1 MGLEIN
7 RQESEV
13 PKKCRRLLCYED
25 ASEVLT
31 GDKGSDEIRGITL
44 CFPQPRNMQLDLEKM
59 KSLKYLKVQNVIC
72 EDLKYLPNGLRLLD
86 WSEFPL
92 SSLPS
97 NFVLQNL
104 VALNMPGSQIQLDG
118 HFEKLDLY
126 NCENLVEV
134 HDSVGL
140 LNKLEFWGLSNCKNL
155 KILPRSLQLKSLK
168 EFYLYGCESLE
179 KFPDIQQGTERSALP
194 SSELQGSLTV
204 KLSIC
209 CKNLKELPSSIS
221 NLQNL
226 RELHLFDCENFPKGM
241 DTPGCFPK
249 LERLSFCDSNTT
261 TLPEIASIFPQLK
274 TLQINGCWN
283 LRKIPTLPPCIQ
295 SIFAEKLLFIGFTIK
310 KRIIESGLPQNIVC
324 ARRSSYQASA
334 SKTKSTV
341 GYDLVLPGTRIPKW
355 FNHQSVGS
363 SISFSVGREFPPL
376 AFCVALKVRFKVSE
390 KTIIQEVL
398 PFEQKLVRCS
408 KRQDAHCPLCEI
420 AEDSVF
426 HLFQCCPYAKGVWY
440 GGRWGFRVE
449 MIQAQSVKEFVEHI
463 IDPPGELLAER
474 VTKDEFT
481 LYATLAMKIL
491 WDAREEALVSS
502 TKASIYQLAHRLNKE
517 YVYYSRSLEI
527 TRGTEEQNSG
537 SGWTRPPDQV
547 GKA

>member
-1 MGLEIN
+1 MA
-7 RQESEV
+7 V
-13 PKKCRRLLCYED
+13 K
-25 ASEVLT
+25 VLRSSPISSKERK
-31 GDKGSDEIRGITL
+31 DQHCLHQNYK
-44 CFPQPRNMQLDLEKM
+44 DLSM
-59 KSLKYLKVQNVIC
+59 
-72 EDLKYLPNGLRLLD
+72 
-86 WSEFPL
+86 
-92 SSLPS
+92 
-97 NFVLQNL
+97 
-104 VALNMPGSQIQLDG
+104 
-118 HFEKLDLY
+118 
-126 NCENLVEV
+126 
-134 HDSVGL
+134 
-140 LNKLEFWGLSNCKNL
+140 
-155 KILPRSLQLKSLK
+155 
-168 EFYLYGCESLE
+168 
-179 KFPDIQQGTERSALP
+179 
-194 SSELQGSLTV
+194 
-204 KLSIC
+204 LSIC

-226 RELHLFDCENFPKGM
+226 RELRLFDCENFPKGM
-241 DTPGCFPK
+241 DTP
-249 LERLSFCDSNTT
+249 
-261 TLPEIASIFPQLK
+261 
-274 TLQINGCWN
+274 
-283 LRKIPTLPPCIQ
+283 
-295 SIFAEKLLFIGFTIK
+295 
-310 KRIIESGLPQNIVC
+310 GLPQNIVC

-341 GYDLVLPGTRIPKW
+341 RYDLVLPGTRIPKW

-376 AFCVALKVRFKVSE
+376 AFCVALKVRFKVPE
-390 KTIIQEVL
+390 KTTR
-398 PFEQKLVRCS
+398 FKKLVRCS

-449 MIQAQSVKEFVEHI
+449 MIQAQSVKEFVKHI

-474 VTKDEFT
+474 ITKDEFT

-537 SGWTRPPDQV
+537 SGWTRPPDQWV
-547 GKA
+547 KLNFDASCDQNNAGLAIVLSDQEGNGRSIRRGISLCSKMGNAIGKRGEI

>member
-1 MGLEIN
+1 
-7 RQESEV
+7 
-13 PKKCRRLLCYED
+13 
-25 ASEVLT
+25 
-31 GDKGSDEIRGITL
+31 
-44 CFPQPRNMQLDLEKM
+44 
-59 KSLKYLKVQNVIC
+59 
-72 EDLKYLPNGLRLLD
+72 
-86 WSEFPL
+86 
-92 SSLPS
+92 
-97 NFVLQNL
+97 
-104 VALNMPGSQIQLDG
+104 
-118 HFEKLDLY
+118 
-126 NCENLVEV
+126 
-134 HDSVGL
+134 
-140 LNKLEFWGLSNCKNL
+140 
-155 KILPRSLQLKSLK
+155 
-168 EFYLYGCESLE
+168 
-179 KFPDIQQGTERSALP
+179 
-194 SSELQGSLTV
+194 
-204 KLSIC
+204 
-209 CKNLKELPSSIS
+209 
-221 NLQNL
+221 
-226 RELHLFDCENFPKGM
+226 M

-274 TLQINGCWN
+274 SLDIERVLEPSENSNASTMYTIYIC
-283 LRKIPTLPPCIQ
+283 R
-295 SIFAEKLLFIGFTIK
+295 KLLFIGFTIK

-341 GYDLVLPGTRIPKW
+341 GYHLVLPGTRIPKW

-390 KTIIQEVL
+390 KTTNSRWPALKDYKCSLDERLKMFLCKVAAEVL

-440 GGRWGFRVE
+440 G
-449 MIQAQSVKEFVEHI
+449 
-463 IDPPGELLAER
+463 GELLAER

-537 SGWTRPPDQV
+537 SGWTRPPDQWV
-547 GKA
+547 KLNFDASCDQNNAGLAIVLSDQEGNGRSIRRGISLCSKMGNAIGKRGEI

>member
-1 MGLEIN
+1 
-7 RQESEV
+7 
-13 PKKCRRLLCYED
+13 
-25 ASEVLT
+25 
-31 GDKGSDEIRGITL
+31 
-44 CFPQPRNMQLDLEKM
+44 
-59 KSLKYLKVQNVIC
+59 
-72 EDLKYLPNGLRLLD
+72 
-86 WSEFPL
+86 
-92 SSLPS
+92 
-97 NFVLQNL
+97 
-104 VALNMPGSQIQLDG
+104 MPGSQIQLDG
-118 HFEKLDLY
+118 HFERCRFETLKYMDFQSCKNIRKVPDLLMIAPNIKKLDLY

-140 LNKLEFWGLSNCKNL
+140 LNKLEFWGLSYCKNL

-194 SSELQGSLTV
+194 SSELQGSL

-226 RELHLFDCENFPKGM
+226 RELHLYDCENFPKGM

-295 SIFAEKLLFIGFTIK
+295 SISCKKLLFIGFTIK

-341 GYDLVLPGTRIPKW
+341 GYHLVLPGTRIPKW

-390 KTIIQEVL
+390 KTTEVL

-537 SGWTRPPDQV
+537 SGWTRPPDQWV
-547 GKA
+547 KLNFDASCDQNNAGLAIVLSDQEGNGRSIRRGISLCSKMGNAIGKRGEI

>member
-1 MGLEIN
+1 M
-7 RQESEV
+7 
-13 PKKCRRLLCYED
+13 
-25 ASEVLT
+25 
-31 GDKGSDEIRGITL
+31 
-44 CFPQPRNMQLDLEKM
+44 PR
-59 KSLKYLKVQNVIC
+59 
-72 EDLKYLPNGLRLLD
+72 
-86 WSEFPL
+86 
-92 SSLPS
+92 
-97 NFVLQNL
+97 
-104 VALNMPGSQIQLDG
+104 SQIQLDG
-118 HFEKLDLY
+118 HFR
-126 NCENLVEV
+126 VEV

-140 LNKLEFWGLSNCKNL
+140 LNKLEFWGLSYCKNL
-155 KILPRSLQLKSLK
+155 KILPRSLHLKSLK

-194 SSELQGSLTV
+194 SSELQGSL

-226 RELHLFDCENFPKGM
+226 RELRLYDCENFPKGM

-295 SIFAEKLLFIGFTIK
+295 SREL
-310 KRIIESGLPQNIVC
+310 
-324 ARRSSYQASA
+324 
-334 SKTKSTV
+334 
-341 GYDLVLPGTRIPKW
+341 RIPKW

-390 KTIIQEVL
+390 KTTDSR
-398 PFEQKLVRCS
+398 KLW
-408 KRQDAHCPLCEI
+408 
-420 AEDSVF
+420 
-426 HLFQCCPYAKGVWY
+426 FQ
-440 GGRWGFRVE
+440 
-449 MIQAQSVKEFVEHI
+449 
-463 IDPPGELLAER
+463 
-474 VTKDEFT
+474 
-481 LYATLAMKIL
+481 
-491 WDAREEALVSS
+491 S

-537 SGWTRPPDQV
+537 SGWTRPPDQWV
-547 GKA
+547 KLNFDASCDQNNAGLAIVLSDQEGNGRSIRRGISLCSKMGNAIGKRGEI

>member
-1 MGLEIN
+1 MMAYSNYKRRFISEI
-7 RQESEV
+7 
-13 PKKCRRLLCYED
+13 L
-25 ASEVLT
+25 
-31 GDKGSDEIRGITL
+31 GDK
-44 CFPQPRNMQLDLEKM
+44 N
-59 KSLKYLKVQNVIC
+59 LKVQNLLGKCDWFASGSRIIITTRDKHLLATLREGGHVSYYNHKVKELDDHEARELFCQHAFKRNKPKEYYSELVDQFIHYA
-72 EDLKYLPNGLRLLD
+72 KGLPL
-86 WSEFPL
+86 
-92 SSLPS
+92 
-97 NFVLQNL
+97 
-104 VALNMPGSQIQLDG
+104 ALEIIAIA
-118 HFEKLDLY
+118 
-126 NCENLVEV
+126 
-134 HDSVGL
+134 
-140 LNKLEFWGLSNCKNL
+140 
-155 KILPRSLQLKSLK
+155 KILKFFQEAFQLKSLK
-168 EFYLYGCESLE
+168 KFYLYGCESLE

-194 SSELQGSLTV
+194 SSELQGSLT
-204 KLSIC
+204 LSIC

-226 RELHLFDCENFPKGM
+226 RELYLYDCENFPKGM

-249 LERLSFCDSNTT
+249 LEILGFCDSNTT

-274 TLQINGCWN
+274 TLQIYGCWN
-283 LRKIPTLPPCIQ
+283 LRKIPTLPPCIRIYR
-295 SIFAEKLLFIGFTIK
+295 SKKLLFIGFTIK
-310 KRIIESGLPQNIVC
+310 KRIIES
-324 ARRSSYQASA
+324 
-334 SKTKSTV
+334 
-341 GYDLVLPGTRIPKW
+341 GTRIPKW

-376 AFCVALKVRFKVSE
+376 AFCVALKVRFKVSK
-390 KTIIQEVL
+390 KTIA
-398 PFEQKLVRCS
+398 KL
-408 KRQDAHCPLCEI
+408 DHCPLCEI

-537 SGWTRPPDQV
+537 SGWTRPPDQWV
-547 GKA
+547 KLNFDASCDQNNAGLAIVLSDQEGNGRSIRRGISLCSKMGNAIGKRGEI